1 MNYLLKIVQ
10 GANAGAEIALA
21 EGVVTFG
28 SSDACDIVLADAS
41 LPAEAFAVEVSGT
54 GVSLKALPDGEA
66 KNVDLY
72 TLFSFGSS
80 SFAIGENGVAWP
92 ELKSPAAPP
101 PPEPT
106 PSEGEGG
113 TSPQPDE
120 GAPPPSGEAPAPA
133 RPATEAEPPPPA
145 PRRRGCGCLLVVLL
159 LLVFFAGGYYLALR
173 YGRFWE
179 SYIGG
184 DDAAPET
191 AARSDSPADEASP
204 SQDEPAQ
211 SLADWAAANGLAVS
225 EKDGETVLSGNF
237 AKRADRLLLA
247 QDAYAR
253 DPNLVLDLSD
263 DETLKA
269 GVEEVLFVLTEG
281 RTKLEAATNRVVKLG
296 GRARSRDELLHTV
309 AAICTDVS
317 RVRVVDDTAVV
328 CDDGKRT
335 DAPTRYQ
342 ALSEQAARA
351 HPFATPAAKPGL
363 PAPKC
368 PVSGVILMPYPCL
381 VLRDGSRAA
390 EGSMVG
396 EFKVEKIE
404 ADKVTLKRGEETVI
418 WKP

>member
-21 EGVVTFG
+21 DGTVTFG
-28 SSDACDIVLADAS
+28 SSDSCDIVLADSS
-41 LPAEAFAVEVSGT
+41 LAAEAFAIETTDT

-66 KNVDLY
+66 KKIDLY
-72 TLFSFGSS
+72 TLFSFGNS
-80 SFAIGENGVAWP
+80 SFAVGENGAAWP
-92 ELKSPAAPP
+92 ELKSPEPPP
-101 PPEPT
+101 PPE
-106 PSEGEGG
+106 
-113 TSPQPDE
+113 QPAADTE
-120 GAPPPSGEAPAPA
+120 TDGSDSTPPSSSDTPPSTDGEP
-133 RPATEAEPPPPA
+133 RPGTEEPRPTEGKRSS
-145 PRRRGCGCLLVVLL
+145 RRSCLGCLLVLLL
-159 LLVFFAGGYYLALR
+159 LLVFFAIGYFLALR
-173 YGRFWE
+173 YGRVWE
-179 SYIGG
+179 SVPFVREEL
-184 DDAAPET
+184 DTPAAEKDPP
-191 AARSDSPADEASP
+191 AAESEHPADT
-204 SQDEPAQ
+204 
-211 SLADWAAANGLAVS
+211 LAAWAATNGVAVS
-225 EKDGETVLSGNF
+225 EKDGETVLYGNF
-237 AKRADRLLLA
+237 AKRADRLNFA
-247 QDAYAR
+247 QDAYER
-253 DPNLVLDLSD
+253 DANLILDLSD
-263 DETLKA
+263 DETLKS

-335 DAPTRYQ
+335 DSPTRYQ

>member
-10 GANAGAEIALA
+10 GTNAGAEIALA
-21 EGVVTFG
+21 DGVVTFG

-41 LPAEAFAVEVSGT
+41 LPAEAFAVEVSDA
-54 GVSLKALPDGEA
+54 GVSVKALPDGEA
-66 KNVDLY
+66 KNVELY
-72 TLFSFGSS
+72 TPFSFGSS
-80 SFAIGENGVAWP
+80 SFAIGENGAAWP

-101 PPEPT
+101 PPEP
-106 PSEGEGG
+106 PSSEGEVGA
-113 TSPQPDE
+113 SPRPDE
-120 GAPPPSGEAPAPA
+120 VPPPSSSEAPTPA
-133 RPATEAEPPPPA
+133 RSTSEQQPPA
-145 PRRRGCGCLLVVLL
+145 PRRRGCGCLFVVLL
-159 LLVFFAGGYYLALR
+159 LLVFFAGGYFLALR
-173 YGRFWE
+173 YGRFWKSTIDE
-179 SYIGG
+179 GG
-184 DDAAPET
+184 AAPEV
-191 AARSDSPADEASP
+191 AASGDSPAGETSP
-204 SQDEPAQ
+204 SQDEAAP
-211 SLADWAAANGLAVS
+211 SLADWAASNGLAVS

-237 AKRADRLLLA
+237 AKRADRLFLA

-281 RTKLEAATNRVVKLG
+281 RTKLEVATNRVVKLG

-335 DAPTRYQ
+335 DSPTRYQ

>member
-1 MNYLLKIVQ
+1 ML
-10 GANAGAEIALA
+10 
-21 EGVVTFG
+21 
-28 SSDACDIVLADAS
+28 
-41 LPAEAFAVEVSGT
+41 
-54 GVSLKALPDGEA
+54 
-66 KNVDLY
+66 
-72 TLFSFGSS
+72 
-80 SFAIGENGVAWP
+80 
-92 ELKSPAAPP
+92 
-101 PPEPT
+101 
-106 PSEGEGG
+106 
-113 TSPQPDE
+113 
-120 GAPPPSGEAPAPA
+120 
-133 RPATEAEPPPPA
+133 
-145 PRRRGCGCLLVVLL
+145 
-159 LLVFFAGGYYLALR
+159 
-173 YGRFWE
+173 
-179 SYIGG
+179 
-184 DDAAPET
+184 
-191 AARSDSPADEASP
+191 
-204 SQDEPAQ
+204 
-211 SLADWAAANGLAVS
+211 

-237 AKRADRLLLA
+237 AKRADRLNFA
-247 QDAYAR
+247 QDAYER
-253 DPNLVLDLSD
+253 DANLILDLSD
-263 DETLKA
+263 DETLKS

-335 DAPTRYQ
+335 DSPTRYQ

-363 PAPKC
+363 PVPKC